1 MNSLRAIA
9 IGVAMCLALIA
20 ATATGVLTLSRRID
34 GQSMEPTL
42 HNGDRVFLEST
53 ETPERFS
60 IMIGR
65 FHATGSAFVKRVIA
79 LPGDSVEI
87 VKWGPGAGTVLVQP
101 GSEGQWFEVRNPGW
115 ESRWTPVVSNC
126 CGPQGKASSR
136 PRVQRVPAGK
146 VFVLGDNIGASEDSR
161 KFGWVPLDLID
172 GVVSFRVMPF
182 LGFGGLEHDVTLV
195 PAKPE

>member
-9 IGVAMCLALIA
+9 IGLALCLAFIA
-20 ATATGVLTLSRRID
+20 AVATGVLTLSRRID

-53 ETPERFS
+53 DTPERFE
-60 IMIGR
+60 IIIGR
-65 FHATGSAFVKRVIA
+65 FSATGSAFVKRVIA

-87 VKWGPGAGTVLVQP
+87 VKWGPDAGIVRVQP
-101 GSEGQWFEVRNPGW
+101 ESQGQWFEVRNPGW
-115 ESRWTPVVSNC
+115 QSRWTTVTSNC
-126 CGPQGKASSR
+126 CNPQGKASSR

-146 VFVLGDNIGASEDSR
+146 AFVLGDNIGASEDSR
-161 KFGWVPLDLID
+161 KHGWFSLDLID
-172 GVVSFRVMPF
+172 GVVSFRVLP
-182 LGFGGLEHDVTLV
+182 LLDFGGLESDVTLV